1 MIKKGYTVLMSSPIN
16 KQKIFAANSLLTYLD
31 HSKKNLEDAYKYLD
45 TIAIPFSN
53 SKESGNK
60 ITTDE
65 LLKDRA
71 SLRKFRDE
79 AIKKFNKFKEYAAY
93 SYNLFQIFSSD
104 PQMLGL
110 MKSLSN
116 SIDTLEKKV
125 NNFSKLFDN
134 LDSADFIENI
144 LKIIGSTKP
153 GEKTGDSIKK
163 DCDVIEI
170 LIEERIQEHIAKH
183 IIGKNWIDDV
193 SGKINFIN
201 TKKVPLIKE
210 LHQKQFGE

>member
-1 MIKKGYTVLMSSPIN
+1 MIKKVYSALMSSPIN

-31 HSKKNLEDAYKYLD
+31 HSKKNLEDACKYLD

-53 SKESGNK
+53 SKDSDKK

-71 SLRKFRDE
+71 HLRKFRDE

-104 PQMLGL
+104 PQILGL
-110 MKSLSN
+110 TNSLSN
-116 SIDTLEKKV
+116 AIDSLEKKV
-125 NNFSKLFDN
+125 NDFSALFDN

-144 LKIIGSTKP
+144 LKIIGSSKP
-153 GEKTGDSIKK
+153 GEKTNDSIKK
-163 DCDVIEI
+163 DCEVIET
-170 LIEERIQEHIAKH
+170 LIEERIQQHIAKH

-193 SGKINFIN
+193 SGKVNFIN

-210 LHQKQFGE
+210 LHQKEFGE